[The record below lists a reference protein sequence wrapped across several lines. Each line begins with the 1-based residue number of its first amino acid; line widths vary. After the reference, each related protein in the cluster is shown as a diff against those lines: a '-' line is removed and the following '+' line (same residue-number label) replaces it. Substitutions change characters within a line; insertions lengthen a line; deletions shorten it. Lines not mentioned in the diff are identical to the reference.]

1 MKYMILRRAD
11 AFTEQESGPQPSAQL
26 LEAMG
31 TYHEKMHADGILRA
45 AEGLHPSV
53 KGARLKISKGK
64 TEVIDG
70 PFTETKELIAGFSM
84 VELPSKQEAVD
95 LVKRWPPLDGDV
107 TLEIRE
113 VGCVGGCPGIE
124 AEAAAAQAAKAA
136 PALQPDARRYMV
148 LLRSNG
154 FSETEAIP
162 DAGTMDALMAFNQ
175 AGVREGRILAGEGL
189 RGSALGA
196 RVAFEGGKMSVIDG
210 PFTEIKELIA
220 GFWLIRANSLQDAI
234 EWARRCPYPTAV
246 DGEVEVEIRLVY
258 EADEFDEF
266 TPELRDAEER
276 MRAQLLESGMQ
287 MTLAGAGGQA

>member
-11 AFTEQESGPQPSAQL
+11 AFTENENGPQPSAEL

-31 TYHEKMHADGILRA
+31 AYHENMHADGILRA
-45 AEGLHPSV
+45 AEGLHPSI

-64 TEVIDG
+64 AQVIDG
-70 PFTETKELIAGFSM
+70 PFAETKELIAGFSM
-84 VELPSKQEAVD
+84 VELPSKQDAID

-124 AEAAAAQAAKAA
+124 AEAAAAEAAKSA
-136 PALQPDARRYMV
+136 PALAPNARRYMV
-148 LLRSNG
+148 LLRSNS
-154 FSETEAIP
+154 FSETDAIP
-162 DAGTMDALMAFNQ
+162 DAKTMEALMAFNQ
-175 AGVREGRILAGEGL
+175 VGVREGRILAGEGL
-189 RGSALGA
+189 RASALGT
-196 RVAFEGGKMSVIDG
+196 RVAFKGGKMSVIDG
-210 PFTEIKELIA
+210 PFAEVKELIA

-234 EWARRCPYPTAV
+234 EWAKRVPYPTAV
-246 DGEVEVEIRLVY
+246 DGEVEVEVRLVF

-276 MRAQLLESGMQ
+276 MRAQMLESGMHA
-287 MTLAGAGGQA
+287 TLSGGRA